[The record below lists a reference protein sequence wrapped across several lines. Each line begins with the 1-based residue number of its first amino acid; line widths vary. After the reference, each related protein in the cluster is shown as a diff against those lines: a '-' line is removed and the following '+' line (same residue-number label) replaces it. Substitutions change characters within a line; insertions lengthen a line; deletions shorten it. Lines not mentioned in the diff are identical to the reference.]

1 VLIEGRHYVDGVLLK
16 TMHASVALEKGA
28 DLVLCI
34 NPIVPVD
41 MLRSRELPQ
50 HRRQLTAQ
58 GLPTVM
64 SQTFR
69 TLIHSRMTVGMAA
82 YAPRFP
88 SQDIVLFEPQPD
100 DYRMFFT
107 NIFSFSSRRTV
118 CEYAYRATRRDLLQR
133 YDELAP
139 IFARHEI
146 ELMKSVLLDPSRD
159 IWHGVGLEAGH
170 RKNDPMRDIPVAA
183 KLDRLLTS
191 LEGWAA
197 TKHAAARPAPPPTL
211 RAAAASRPRSRRRA

>member
-1 VLIEGRHYVDGVLLK
+1 
-16 TMHASVALEKGA
+16 
-28 DLVLCI
+28 
-34 NPIVPVD
+34 
-41 MLRSRELPQ
+41 ML
-50 HRRQLTAQ
+50 
-58 GLPTVM
+58 

-118 CEYAYRATRRDLLQR
+118 CEYAYRATRRDLLKR

-139 IFARHEI
+139 IFARHGI
-146 ELMKSVLLDPSRD
+146 RLLKSVLLDQARD
-159 IWHGVGLEAGH
+159 IWRGVGLEAGH
-170 RKNDPMRDIPVAA
+170 RTSDPMRDIPVAD
-183 KLDRLLTS
+183 KLDRLLNS
-191 LEGWAA
+191 LEGWVAV
-197 TKHAAARPAPPPTL
+197 KQ
-211 RAAAASRPRSRRRA
+211 AAAATRPRSRRRA